1 MSFDPDQYYP
11 IMYAL
16 LRAEHDGK
24 LRQDALHQRENRLG
38 DAFARRT
45 ARHRGAPE

>member
-1 MSFDPDQYYP
+1 VSFDPDQYYP

-24 LRQDALHQRENRLG
+24 LRQDASHESEDRLH
-38 DAFARRT
+38 DARPVT
-45 ARHRGAPE
+45 VGALE